1 MMSPAQLKD
10 MQSRASV
17 KYSYLRTVAIG
28 EAAIVGAGI
37 GVALI
42 GAAEITTAVT
52 AQQWLVEAKHYIDY
66 APLVGSAVGVITRG
80 LRIARRGRWAAAK
93 MVGVSDHVVAR
104 GGARLEETSQ
114 IAKLDETIDVNGNA
128 RPARKSSAN
137 VIPLPMQGQPQ
148 EAVAKVSR

>member
-1 MMSPAQLKD
+1 MSPAQLKD

-66 APLVGSAVGVITRG
+66 APLVGSVVGVITRG
-80 LRIARRGRWAAAK
+80 SRIARRGQWAGAR
-93 MVGVSDHVVAR
+93 MVAVSDYIVAR
-104 GGARLEETSQ
+104 DRAKLQGTSQ
-114 IAKLDETIDVNGNA
+114 ISKLDETIDVDGNA
-128 RPARKSSAN
+128 RVARKSNAN
-137 VIPLPMQGQPQ
+137 VISLPMQG
-148 EAVAKVSR
+148 